1 MRSIFIKN
9 ELLSV
14 STLKNEALQ
23 LLGNGKRKFLIVIQK
38 EENTKTNIEFLKKIL
53 NAKKIT
59 LEEDVFLLP
68 INEAHLSFSHL
79 KKETA
84 IEQIIFFAIEPNQL
98 GLNINLPKYNT
109 IEINGLTIM
118 KGDSIS
124 KIEKNESLK
133 RSLWGCLKDWPV
145 IEVVD

>member
-14 STLKNEALQ
+14 STLENEGLQ
-23 LLGNGKRKFLIVIQK
+23 FFGNGKRKFLIVIQK
-38 EENTKTNIEFLKKIL
+38 EENNEINIEFLKKIL
-53 NAKKIT
+53 NAKKVV

-68 INEAHLSFSHL
+68 VNDVYLSISQL
-79 KKETA
+79 KKNTA
-84 IEQIIFFAIEPNQL
+84 IEQIIFFEVSPNQF

-109 IEINGLTIM
+109 VEINGLTIM
-118 KGDSIS
+118 QADSIS

-145 IEVVD
+145 LDF